1 MRVLQVYSRL
11 WCCYEVGKAA
21 KVRETDNILINDEAK
36 AAWDAKKK
44 AATSKGGPVSNEVYV
59 RPPPK
64 FLQGAFSK
72 KYVEADDKRS
82 FLQQMIM
89 FPRSSDGECS
99 RADDE
104 NMIRTGV
111 MEDIGSFDKL
121 DLLIQDFRMGHT
133 FNWNEGG
140 MAARGGSPMPDMDA
154 RGGSPMP
161 DMEARGG
168 SPMPDMDARGGSPM
182 PDMEGRGGSPM
193 PDMEARGGSPMPD
206 MEGRGGSPMPDTGG
220 GGDDSKKMT
229 KIEKRQAY
237 QKALE
242 EVEKDP
248 EFAGALKAV
257 KEDEAYERSLK
268 LTGGSSKNEYR
279 DERPNRSL
287 DDDYHVYLAGNEGYQ
302 RQLEEMKAKAST
314 GNFVPIS
321 S

>member
-1 MRVLQVYSRL
+1 
-11 WCCYEVGKAA
+11 
-21 KVRETDNILINDEAK
+21 
-36 AAWDAKKK
+36 
-44 AATSKGGPVSNEVYV
+44 
-59 RPPPK
+59 
-64 FLQGAFSK
+64 
-72 KYVEADDKRS
+72 
-82 FLQQMIM
+82 
-89 FPRSSDGECS
+89 
-99 RADDE
+99 
-104 NMIRTGV
+104 
-111 MEDIGSFDKL
+111 
-121 DLLIQDFRMGHT
+121 
-133 FNWNEGG
+133 
-140 MAARGGSPMPDMDA
+140 MPDMEA

-168 SPMPDMDARGGSPM
+168 SPMPDV
-182 PDMEGRGGSPM
+182 EGRGGSPL
-193 PDMEARGGSPMPD
+193 
-206 MEGRGGSPMPDTGG
+206 PDTGG
-220 GGDDSKKMT
+220 GGGGSKKMT